1 MTDKVAEKFVHL
13 LRERGFEVDYRPG
26 ISREGLIRA
35 IKGCNIL
42 VFRGRLRIDKEIIE
56 AGSDLVVLARYG
68 IGLDNVDVDL
78 ALKKGIAVVN
88 APNASCISVAE
99 LAIGLLISVF
109 RNIYALVDAV
119 KRMEWPKGRFTGRE
133 LYGKKLGVIGFGRIG
148 SKVAEYARAL
158 GMNVL
163 FHDIRDVSEDAR
175 RIGAVQTSLENL
187 LKGSDAV
194 TVHVQLTPLTYH
206 MLNERT
212 LSMIPD
218 NAVIVNTSRGEVID
232 TKALLNHLDRLGG
245 VALDVLEQEPPK
257 DEIYRKLIGHPKVI
271 VTPHIGAETAEAM
284 DRIADELLQNIME
297 AIKWL

>member
-1 MTDKVAEKFVHL
+1 LK
-13 LRERGFEVDYRPG
+13 
-26 ISREGLIRA
+26 
-35 IKGCNIL
+35 
-42 VFRGRLRIDKEIIE
+42 IDKEVIE

-109 RNIYALVDAV
+109 RNIYVLVDAV
-119 KRMEWPKGRFTGRE
+119 KRMEWSKGRFTGRE

-158 GMNVL
+158 GMNIL
-163 FHDIRDVSEDAR
+163 LHDIRDVSEDAR

-257 DEIYRKLIGHPKVI
+257 DDIYRKLIGHPKVI